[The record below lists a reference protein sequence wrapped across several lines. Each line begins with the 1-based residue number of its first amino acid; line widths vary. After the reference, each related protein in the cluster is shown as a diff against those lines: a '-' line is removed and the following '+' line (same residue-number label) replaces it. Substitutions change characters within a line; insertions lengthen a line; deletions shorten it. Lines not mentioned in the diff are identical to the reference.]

1 MPVVALLYSR
11 LREHAFTSCLR
22 YGKRTTCAALNVR
35 NPHPCQAVFTH
46 RGAWSP
52 QSPLNSRRAIIGGG
66 CPLSCPA
73 VYAKL
78 GFQERLSPTVACINT
93 AICYSFATFF
103 APAKVL
109 VEIPSAGLM
118 RGSNINSTPKAV
130 ELKELCPLAS
140 ALRIQDQTMRVN
152 SVDPKSRLQHLVT
165 HIPQGAREVI

>member
-11 LREHAFTSCLR
+11 LREHAFTLCLR
-22 YGKRTTCAALNVR
+22 YGKRTRYAALNVS
-35 NPHPCQAVFTH
+35 NPHPWQAVFTQND
-46 RGAWSP
+46 AWFP
-52 QSPLNSRRAIIGGG
+52 QMLLNSRRAIIGGG

-109 VEIPSAGLM
+109 VQIPSAGLKVLE
-118 RGSNINSTPKAV
+118 GVQQKLN
-130 ELKELCPLAS
+130 
-140 ALRIQDQTMRVN
+140 
-152 SVDPKSRLQHLVT
+152 PKSCRAERVL
-165 HIPQGAREVI
+165 PPRERFENSRPNDVVKFRRSKKTPCSTW

>member
-1 MPVVALLYSR
+1 M
-11 LREHAFTSCLR
+11 CLR
-22 YGKRTTCAALNVR
+22 YGKRTRYAALNVS

-46 RGAWSP
+46 SGAWSP

-130 ELKELCPLAS
+130 ELKEFCPLAS
-140 ALRIQDQTMRVN
+140 ASRIQDQTTWLN
-152 SVDPKSRLQHLVT
+152 SGDQKNTLQHLVKY
-165 HIPQGAREVI
+165 IPQGAREVI

>member
-1 MPVVALLYSR
+1 MS
-11 LREHAFTSCLR
+11 
-22 YGKRTTCAALNVR
+22 

-46 RGAWSP
+46 SGAWSP

-109 VEIPSAGLM
+109 VEIPSAGLKVLEGVQQKLNPKSCRAERALPPRERFENSRPNNVVKFRRSKKHLATPGEVHSSS
-118 RGSNINSTPKAV
+118 RGPRGNLKLHHE
-130 ELKELCPLAS
+130 ELKSFAELAG
-140 ALRIQDQTMRVN
+140 V
-152 SVDPKSRLQHLVT
+152 
-165 HIPQGAREVI
+165 PQSKVAP